1 MCLMEHVPDDPFSK
15 LNRPCP
21 LSCTAFGFVFK
32 SSWNY
37 ICAPMSIGVVWSE
50 WIVADW
56 SGLAC
61 TGVDWSGLEWIG
73 VDWSGLECIRVWGR
87 IRVDPSSAFIAN
99 WWRKAYWRRPERDP
113 WLRRWRTWSVWER
126 WSRPRPG
133 TASCCR
139 PRRCWDSRSTRR
151 LLGRRKW
158 STFVQETTIPR
169 ALCVE
174 RPWKGKRLVTPLNGG
189 R

>member
-61 TGVDWSGLEWIG
+61 TGVDWSGLEWIE
-73 VDWSGLECIRVWGR
+73 VDWSALEYEVGSGWIQ
-87 IRVDPSSAFIAN
+87 A
-99 WWRKAYWRRPERDP
+99 
-113 WLRRWRTWSVWER
+113 L
-126 WSRPRPG
+126 
-133 TASCCR
+133 
-139 PRRCWDSRSTRR
+139 R
-151 LLGRRKW
+151 LLPIGGERLIEGDLREIHDFEDDGHGRCESDDLARGQAQLLVVVQDGVEILDPHGVYWAVENDPLSSRKRR
-158 STFVQETTIPR
+158 SRELSVLSDR
-169 ALCVE
+169 G
-174 RPWKGKRLVTPLNGG
+174 KGSD
-189 R
+189 